1 MTTVVATTTS
11 AFVEVTE
18 ISGALTLVEAPSA
31 AATVE
36 IVTAGPQ
43 GPHGLNLPMV
53 MDSPTTGSL
62 VYYDNT
68 AGSFKADAAHTFLTT
83 TDGGNF

>member
-18 ISGALTLVEAPSA
+18 ISGAFTLVEAPSA
-31 AATVE
+31 TATVE

-43 GPHGLNLPMV
+43 GPAGVELPV
-53 MDSPTTGSL
+53 LAVSPVDGSL

-68 AGSFKADAAHTFLTT
+68 VGAFRADAAHTFLTT

>member
-11 AFVEVTE
+11 AYVEVTE
-18 ISGALTLVEAPSA
+18 TSGAFTLVEAPSA
-31 AATVE
+31 TATVE

-43 GPHGLNLPMV
+43 GPAGVDLPVILN
-53 MDSPTTGSL
+53 SPTTGSL

-68 AGSFKADAAHTFLTT
+68 VGSFKADANHTFLTT